1 MIRALDA
8 VALVLGYLV
17 IACLVALYVWALQ
30 DLIRGWLGYH
40 RRSRELDDWLRTGA
54 GEDVSPGFTGRVLP
68 LHRGGPAPRS
78 ARSSRSAR

>member
-17 IACLVALYVWALQ
+17 IACLVLLYAWALQ
-30 DLIRGWLGYH
+30 DLIRGWIGYH
-40 RRSRELDDWLRTGA
+40 RHNSELDRWLKTGA

-68 LHRGGPAPRS
+68 LHRGGIAPHGTTRRH
-78 ARSSRSAR
+78 AR